1 MKEAYLGL
9 GSNIGDR
16 TVELKEAIRLLNLND
31 NIKVVAS
38 SPIYETKPV
47 GYTEQPDFLNQ
58 CVKIETDLSPH
69 ALLEVALDIEQQ
81 RHRVRKFQ
89 NGPRT
94 LDVDILLY
102 SDEIIETEDLSVP
115 HKRMTERAFVI
126 IPLNDIAPHLVEPR
140 SQQTIETLV
149 EPDETV
155 IKYEERRHS

>member
-115 HKRMTERAFVI
+115 HKRMTERAFVM